1 MGRFVV
7 HIGSAVWLGFF
18 GWLGFALGGPGE
30 AAAQTPTPTPGA
42 PPGFAYSTNYEAVPA
57 GNGLRV
63 RALDNSPT
71 NQRLV
76 RTLREALQRAG
87 HPVDDG
93 SGFILSLETEVNPI
107 GTGFSRDRQDVDPQ
121 GHYYQFNVPLGR
133 RPGDPPPAVARQAQ
147 PTPQG
152 SVQFAM
158 TLTLDD
164 GSGRRFW
171 LGQAYYTGAPDDQ
184 ETAFNVMARTL
195 VEQLGRSVRQRSFR
209 IQ

>member
-7 HIGSAVWLGFF
+7 LLGLALWLGR
-18 GWLGFALGGPGE
+18 PGE
-30 AAAQTPTPTPGA
+30 AAAQA
-42 PPGFAYSTNYEAVPA
+42 PAPDAGPPAGFAYSTNYEAVPT
-57 GNGLRV
+57 GTGLRV
-63 RALDNSPT
+63 RALDNSPA

-76 RTLREALQRAG
+76 RAVREALQRAG
-87 HPVDDG
+87 HPSDDG
-93 SGFILSLETEVNPI
+93 SGYTLTLETEVNPI
-107 GTGFSRDRQDVDPQ
+107 GAGFPSDRRDVDPQ

-158 TLTLDD
+158 TLTLD
-164 GSGRRFW
+164 GGGGRRYW

-184 ETAFNVMARTL
+184 EAAFNVMVRTL
-195 VEQLGRSVRQRSFR
+195 VDQIGRSVRQRSFR